1 MKNKVIM
8 VCDDDQGILD
18 VVELMLEIEGYHVIK
33 VIDSTTL
40 QEKLQNSRPDL
51 LLLDLWM
58 PIISGEQI
66 LKSLRSSSDFND
78 LPVIIFSASM
88 DGAEI
93 AERANA
99 NAFLSKPFDMV
110 QLASVVEEIIN

>member
-1 MKNKVIM
+1 M

-18 VVELMLEIEGYHVIK
+18 VVELMLEIEGYQVIK
-33 VIDSTTL
+33 VIDSTAL
-40 QEKLQNSRPDL
+40 QEKLQSSRPDL

-58 PIISGEQI
+58 PVLSGEQI
-66 LKSLRSSSDFND
+66 LKSLRSSLDLND
-78 LPVIIFSASM
+78 LPVIIFSASI
-88 DGAEI
+88 DGAQI

-110 QLASVVEEIIN
+110 QLTNIVEEVISKSDV